1 MNLIKFSAG
10 WCSPCKQLEVALGNT
25 DHPLAKD
32 YRSVD
37 IDNNT
42 ELTKLYN
49 VRGVPTLILEDD
61 EGNELRRL
69 TGMQTPI
76 KLLAFLSA

>member
-10 WCSPCKQLEVALGNT
+10 WCSPCKQLGIALENT

-42 ELTKLYN
+42 ELTKLYSI
-49 VRGVPTLILEDD
+49 RGVPTLVLEDD
-61 EGNELRRL
+61 EGNEIKRL
-69 TGMQTPI
+69 TGMQTPV
-76 KLLAFLSA
+76 KLLAFLSV